1 MTRST
6 YSVCT
11 MYLQGNHDLQNVSY
25 VCTIFLQGCTNLVDL
40 QHCLVYNIIM
50 CMHGLCLYNFPIATQ
65 CVHNVPTR

>member
-1 MTRST
+1 
-6 YSVCT
+6 

-40 QHCLVYNIIM
+40 QHCLDMLVYNIIM
-50 CMHGLCLYNFPIATQ
+50 CMHGLCLYNFPIATLVKQ